1 MKKYSRQTSSASS
14 SHLCHCLFDLGLV
27 MSVKCVL
34 LSLDSVKEHRVDV
47 LGSRGKHA
55 EDTYA
60 GNCVDSKWWLPPS
73 CRGNVYQ
80 CVPYLSGGN
89 GWGIEEMMQKTTIFS
104 MPMALAVAASWGD
117 YTTLPLSGEI
127 TMYWWTPDP
136 TFLDLSPIALKFPPA
151 KLLQRTSIP
160 WWVVTWRFWLLLLR
174 GLLTLWRYSH
184 TWRIS
189 WRITKTKLWTILNPP
204 GEMWLVSGSGQI
216 ELCGKVGF
224 LMKVKLGEAGLESV
238 FFFWKDFSLQKTWEK
253 YFQVDLETAFHPFFF
268 SWLRNAFLASGSTI
282 PCWRST
288 PMIGIRPMPL
298 CARRDKFER
307 EACVGLVCVF
317 WFLLFELLWI
327 LVVSYPILSYP
338 ILSINLSINH

>member
-1 MKKYSRQTSSASS
+1 MCPFVTGQCERAPGGCLGLTGQTCRGHICWQLRWFQSGGCPLVAEATCTSACHTSLEATVGESKRWCKKPPFSACQWPWRSRLHGVTIRR
-14 SHLCHCLFDLGLV
+14 CHCRVRLPCIGGRPIRPSWTWVQWPWSF
-27 MSVKCVL
+27 L
-34 LSLDSVKEHRVDV
+34 L
-47 LGSRGKHA
+47 
-55 EDTYA
+55 T
-60 GNCVDSKWWLPPS
+60 
-73 CRGNVYQ
+73 
-80 CVPYLSGGN
+80 
-89 GWGIEEMMQKTTIFS
+89 MQPNS
-104 MPMALAVAASWGD
+104 PA
-117 YTTLPLSGEI
+117 
-127 TMYWWTPDP
+127 
-136 TFLDLSPIALKFPPA
+136 TFKPA

-174 GLLTLWRYSH
+174 GLLTLWRYPSH

-238 FFFWKDFSLQKTWEK
+238 LFCLKR
-253 YFQVDLETAFHPFFF
+253 FQPAKNLGKIFPSWLGNSISSVFF

>member
-104 MPMALAVAASWGD
+104 MPMALAVAASCGD
-117 YTTLPLSGEI
+117 YTTL
-127 TMYWWTPDP
+127 PDP
-136 TFLDLSPIALKFPPA
+136 TFLDLSPMALNIDTLVSRDLEILA
-151 KLLQRTSIP
+151 D
-160 WWVVTWRFWLLLLR
+160 LLLR
-174 GLLTLWRYSH
+174 GLLTLWRYPSH

-189 WRITKTKLWTILNPP
+189 
-204 GEMWLVSGSGQI
+204 
-216 ELCGKVGF
+216 
-224 LMKVKLGEAGLESV
+224 
-238 FFFWKDFSLQKTWEK
+238 
-253 YFQVDLETAFHPFFF
+253 
-268 SWLRNAFLASGSTI
+268 
-282 PCWRST
+282 
-288 PMIGIRPMPL
+288 
-298 CARRDKFER
+298 
-307 EACVGLVCVF
+307 
-317 WFLLFELLWI
+317 
-327 LVVSYPILSYP
+327 
-338 ILSINLSINH
+338 